1 MIGFKSKHIKQVS
14 VQNFNRYS
22 VPTVINPFKCNI
34 CSDGRNFFINEGEL
48 NTQTFESN
56 LILRSI
62 VLRASAAVSRVFS
75 RREGLWGQ
83 V

>member
-1 MIGFKSKHIKQVS
+1 MVMCSES
-14 VQNFNRYS
+14 RYLLIMS
-22 VPTVINPFKCNI
+22 EL
-34 CSDGRNFFINEGEL
+34 FINEGEL

-75 RREGLWGQ
+75 RRGGLWGQ